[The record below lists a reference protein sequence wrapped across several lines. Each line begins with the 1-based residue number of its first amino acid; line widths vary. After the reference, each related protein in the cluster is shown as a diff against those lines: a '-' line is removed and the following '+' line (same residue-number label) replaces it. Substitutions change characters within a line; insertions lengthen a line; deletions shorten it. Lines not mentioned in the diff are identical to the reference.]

1 MKTFALAAG
10 LAACLALTARG
21 ADEKL
26 DLSGT
31 YTLAAGKK
39 NGSDVDETAKKAQYT
54 VTADKFTIKG
64 GEVKF
69 VMGYKLDAKATPAQI
84 DMEIL
89 EGPEGTKGT
98 KAVGIVE
105 RKGDTLKIAYSLD
118 KEKRPKDFDGKT
130 GFYFELKKEKAK

>member
-1 MKTFALAAG
+1 MKTFALTAG
-10 LAACLALTARG
+10 LVACLALTARG

-26 DLSGT
+26 DLAGNYS
-31 YTLAAGKK
+31 LVAGKK
-39 NGSDVDETAKKAQYT
+39 NGTDVDETAKKAQYT

-64 GEVKF
+64 GDLKF

-89 EGPEGTKGT
+89 EGPDGSKGA
-98 KAVGIVE
+98 KAVGIVQ
-105 RKGDTLKIAYSLD
+105 LKDGVMKLAYSLD

-130 GFYFELKKEKAK
+130 GFYFELKKDKAK